1 MRTILLRV
9 LPLLLVMTITSI
21 QASVGLDYLNDLRT
35 KTGLPVF
42 IEQVNLTAS
51 AQNHSDYMQTNNI
64 SGHYED
70 SSNVG
75 YTGKAPVD
83 RALDADYFS
92 RIIGE
97 NVSAGQET
105 VRVSIDGLFSA
116 IYHRYG
122 FLSLEKD
129 EIGIGVSDNNYFYTY
144 DIGNMGVN
152 DLCQGASASSG
163 YTGICKDLNK
173 VINGTDYSNAM
184 NTNKSSA
191 PELILWPAM
200 SSDDIPPVF
209 YEESPDPLPND
220 SVTGYPVSVEFNNG
234 KFSTAPTVA
243 SFVLT
248 DATDGDVQENIVLM
262 NKDTDP
268 NGHFTAYQVTL
279 FPKKRLEWGTA
290 YNVELIYSYD
300 GVQSTKEWCFETST
314 LQNSVEKFYTIENS
328 IDIALDVVSGV
339 KYAIYTVPNNT
350 NDTLGGASWSYN
362 SDKPDFSYIDR
373 NTFSLRVSGNTGEN
387 VSFTFNNGQKIKL
400 TISANDTAKNPL
412 NITCSQI
419 TDTDGDG
426 LLDSDDLDD
435 DNDGYS
441 DTDENRAG
449 SNPLDANDK
458 PLDTDRD
465 MIPNYRDN
473 DDDNDGISDSD
484 ELANGLN
491 PLNASDAQADF
502 DGDGFS
508 NAIEISVG
516 SDIRDST
523 SKPIWTPIM
532 MGDTITFVS
541 AAP

>member
-1 MRTILLRV
+1 MRTILLRM

-35 KTGLPVF
+35 KTGLPIF

-51 AQNHSDYMQTNNI
+51 AQNHSDYMQTNDI

-75 YTGKAPVD
+75 YTGEAPVD
-83 RALDADYFS
+83 RALYADYFL

-105 VRVSIDGLFSA
+105 VQASIDGLFSA

-152 DLCQGASASSG
+152 NLCQGASASSG

-173 VINGTDYSNAM
+173 VINSTDYSNAM

-220 SVTGYPVSVEFNNG
+220 SVTGYPVSVEFNDG
-234 KFSTAPTVA
+234 KFSTAPTV
-243 SFVLT
+243 SNFVLT
-248 DATDGDVQENIVLM
+248 NATDGVVLENIVLM

-300 GVQSTKEWCFETST
+300 GVQSTKEWCFETRT
-314 LQNSVEKFYTIENS
+314 LENNAEKFYLIENNA
-328 IDIALDVVSGV
+328 DISLAVVSGV
-339 KYAIYTVPNNT
+339 KYAIYVVPNNT
-350 NDTLGGASWSYN
+350 NDTLGGAGWRYN
-362 SDKPDFSYIDR
+362 SDAPTFNRIDS
-373 NTFSLRVSGNTGEN
+373 NTFSTKVTGNTGEY
-387 VSFTFNNGQKIKL
+387 VSFTFDNGQKIKL
-400 TISANDTAKNPL
+400 TISATDTAKNPL
-412 NITCSQI
+412 NITCAQVN
-419 TDTDGDG
+419 DYDGDG

-449 SNPLDANDK
+449 SNSLDAKDK

-491 PLNASDAQADF
+491 PLNALDAQADF

-516 SDIRDST
+516 SDIRNST
-523 SKPIWTPIM
+523 SKPSWTPVM
-532 MGDTITFVS
+532 MDDIIIFIPS
-541 AAP
+541 FS